1 MDTLPQ
7 NVTQNVTQNATQNV
21 TQHVTQTAPA
31 QDPTRVPH
39 GPFAALRR
47 MVPKSQVIRYL
58 IVGAWN
64 TAFAL
69 ALYWTFVNVFTK
81 VMPHRG
87 AWLIADLAHLVS
99 TPIGITT
106 AFLCYKHF
114 VFRTH
119 GNYIREWLRCF
130 AVYSVSFPM
139 GLVILP
145 FATQFFSAYSHTH
158 KYAPYLAGLVNS
170 AVIATYSYFGH
181 KKFSFKK

>member
-1 MDTLPQ
+1 MDTL
-7 NVTQNVTQNATQNV
+7 
-21 TQHVTQTAPA
+21 TQTAPA
-31 QDPTRVPH
+31 QEPTPNPAPVPH

-47 MVPKSQVIRYL
+47 MVPRSQVIRYL

-69 ALYWTFVNVFTK
+69 ALYWLFVRIFTSL
-81 VMPHRG
+81 MPHRG
-87 AWLIADLAHLVS
+87 AWIIADLAHLVS
-99 TPIGITT
+99 TPIGITS

-114 VFRTH
+114 VFRTQ
-119 GNYIREWLRCF
+119 GNYFKEWLRCF

-139 GLVILP
+139 GLIILP
-145 FATQFFSAYSHTH
+145 FATQFFSASPHTH
-158 KYAPYLAGLVNS
+158 TYAPYLAGLVNS